1 MRTAVFDLETFSFY
15 ADSGIVLCACIK
27 EYGSSKITTIR
38 ADQFSTWKKER
49 SNNKPVIE
57 AIVKELDKYDILVA
71 HNGQYFDKRWL
82 NTACLEYHLFP
93 VCRSKKFIDPV
104 LISRKHLRMGR
115 NSLAALL
122 DHFDI
127 PVKKTPI
134 ILKYWIKAV
143 MDGNQKCMDD
153 IVRHCRQDILALELL
168 YDRVRP
174 LVDKIDNRG
183 SAF

>member
-1 MRTAVFDLETFSFY
+1 MKVAIFDLETFGFY
-15 ADSGIVLCACIK
+15 ADAGIVLCGCIK
-27 EYGSSKITTIR
+27 EYGKSKVTTIR
-38 ADQFSTWKKER
+38 ADDFPSWKKEK
-49 SNNKPVIE
+49 SNNRSVIE
-57 AIVKELDKYDILVA
+57 AIVKELDQYDILVA

-82 NTACLEYHLFP
+82 NTACLEYGLFP
-93 VCRSKKFIDPV
+93 ICRAKKFIDPV

-127 PVKKTPI
+127 PIKKTPLE
-134 ILKYWIKAV
+134 LKQWLKATL
-143 MDGNQKCMDD
+143 DGNQTCMNT
-153 IVRHCRQDILALELL
+153 IVAHCKQDILALEML